1 MNRLIF
7 IVSNLILFLNKLLQE
22 LDLILYKSIFI
33 S

>member
-7 IVSNLILFLNKLLQE
+7 IVTNLILFLNKLLQE

>member
-22 LDLILYKSIFI
+22 LDLILYKNIFI

>member
-1 MNRLIF
+1 MNKLIF